1 MNVLNQALLEPSEA
15 AALIASGVY
24 LAIAGDEAVLAGLPR
39 GNWIGG
45 TIAYFMAQEGGQTT
59 REQVF
64 VTKLDAFGLLPTIT
78 QYDAQHLP
86 SVCQDGP
93 DNGYSLIILP
103 AFSRIHYEFAK
114 NAPMYEDMYMK
125 PLVGWISGAHLDD
138 LATYKPKTLDGRT
151 GELFE
156 DRAVVLHVPLPDNI
170 SVNVSIVNLFKQGSG
185 DVIYFEKEGF
195 SASTCVIN
203 QRPVSFAKYL
213 KEMGHDTRLP
223 LVADYNGASVNV
235 SFKAVNLQD
244 ATVDFYGPVFPKVA
258 YRLADSF
265 HVDYEAAFA
274 QASADLPEASFSC
287 NCILNYL
294 YGELEGKHTGQVI
307 GPMTFGEVAYQLLNQ
322 TMVQMTLERH

>member
-1 MNVLNQALLEPSEA
+1 MNVLNQALLEPHEA
-15 AALIASGVY
+15 AALIGSGAY
-24 LAIAGDEAVLAGLPR
+24 LTIAGDETVLAGLPR

-45 TIAYFMAQEGGQTT
+45 TIPYFMAQEGGRTT

-64 VTKLDAFGLLPTIT
+64 VAKLDTFGLAPTIT
-78 QYDAQHLP
+78 QYDAKHLP
-86 SVCQDGP
+86 KVCLDAP

-103 AFSRIHYEFAK
+103 AFSKIHYEFAK

-125 PLVGWISGAHLDD
+125 PLVGWISGVHLDD
-138 LATYKPKTLDGRT
+138 LATRSPKTLDGRT
-151 GELFE
+151 GELLE

-170 SVNVSIVNLFKQGSG
+170 SVNVNIVNLFKQGSG

-195 SASTCVIN
+195 SASTCIIN
-203 QRPVSFAKYL
+203 QKPVSFAKYL
-213 KEMGHDTRLP
+213 KTIGHDTRLP

-235 SFKAVNLQD
+235 SFKAVNPLD

-258 YRLADSF
+258 YRLAGSF
-265 HVDYEAAFA
+265 HVNYEAAFA

-294 YGELEGKHTGQVI
+294 YGELEGKHTGQVV

-322 TMVQMTLERH
+322 TMVQMTLEMH